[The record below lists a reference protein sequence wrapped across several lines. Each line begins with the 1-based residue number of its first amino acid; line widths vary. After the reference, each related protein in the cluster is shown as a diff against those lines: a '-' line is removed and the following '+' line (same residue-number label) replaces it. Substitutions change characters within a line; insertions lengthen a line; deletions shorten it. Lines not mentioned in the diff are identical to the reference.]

1 MSNALVTAAKVVH
14 LANRLEEDIRTRF
27 LKPGDSYYSTQ
38 DASRFLGVA
47 GSAAN
52 RALQLLEKRNIIKRR
67 QRLGAVILPASG
79 ERRTEDADTKLT
91 RVHFLVHEKYL
102 ITEGV
107 GADGIFQGLQS
118 VLPSAHINHC
128 FLAAGREEEQVA
140 DLIDRALRDGGTDAF
155 VLVRASFGVQQL
167 LAESRLPAVVHG
179 TCYSGISNLSSLDRD
194 HAQAAKLT
202 AEFLKK
208 CKSRH
213 AALLMRQFVL
223 PGDHIFLDSLLAQ
236 SKCRWQLR
244 FAPADDA
251 PIMAECHQIFA
262 SGDRPDA
269 VICQTARHARCL
281 TTVLKEQGLV
291 AGKDVAVLVQNYYVL
306 PNGETV
312 FPHLVSDLSPAD
324 VGAKL
329 ATLLMAA
336 HNNCTTLHDRV
347 PVHVVLTV

>member
-1 MSNALVTAAKVVH
+1 MSNALATAAKVVK
-14 LANRLEEDIRTRF
+14 LADRLEEDIRTRF
-27 LKPGDSYYSTQ
+27 LKPGDSYYSAQ

-52 RALQLLEKRNIIKRR
+52 RALQLLEKRNVIKRR
-67 QRLGAVILPASG
+67 QRLGAVILPAGG
-79 ERRTEDADTKLT
+79 EHRQENANTTLT

-118 VLPSAHINHC
+118 VLPSAHISHC

-167 LAESRLPAVVHG
+167 LAESRLPVVVHG
-179 TCYSGISNLSSLDRD
+179 TCYSGISTLSSLDRD
-194 HAQAAKLT
+194 HAQAAKL
-202 AEFLKK
+202 AVEFLKK
-208 CKSRH
+208 RKSRH

-236 SKCRWQLR
+236 SPCRWQLR
-244 FAPADDA
+244 FMPADDA
-251 PIMAECHQIFA
+251 PIMAECRQIFA
-262 SGDRPDA
+262 TNDHPDA
-269 VICQTARHARCL
+269 VICQTSRHARCL
-281 TTVLKEQGLV
+281 AAVLKERGLV
-291 AGKDVAVLVQNYYVL
+291 AGKDVAILVLSYYVL

-312 FPHLVSDLSPAD
+312 FPHLVSNLSPAD
-324 VGAKL
+324 VGSRL
-329 ATLLMAA
+329 ATLLVAA
-336 HNNCTTLHDRV
+336 HDGHAVSHDSV
-347 PVHVVLTV
+347 PVHLVIE